1 MTDYKVILFGRCV
14 RTYSFNEHVFIIG
27 LLVFLNYTL
36 NVVNRNVN
44 YQKGPLKGDLIII
57 IRIRNI
63 Y

>member
-1 MTDYKVILFGRCV
+1 MTDYKAILFGRCV

-27 LLVFLNYTL
+27 LLVFQITL
-36 NVVNRNVN
+36 TVVNRNVN